1 MAGQLYLIIFT
12 CCQYQMSSHDD
23 SLYEAFLHTNK
34 KDEDGDFTFDSD
46 DSIQK
51 EASFREYKNAK
62 RRRNDSSY
70 ESDGSKRSREAYGD
84 SDDDEEY
91 ILSED
96 CFETDLYHSW

>member
-1 MAGQLYLIIFT
+1 
-12 CCQYQMSSHDD
+12 MSSDDD
-23 SLYEAFLHTNK
+23 SFYKAFLRNK
-34 KDEDGDFTFDSD
+34 KDVDGDFTYDSD

-62 RRRNDSSY
+62 RRHDDSSY

-84 SDDDEEY
+84 SNDDEEY

-96 CFETDLYHSW
+96 ETDLYHSW